1 MDLSKSIENWVDH
14 ITRILSDNN
23 TKQYTRASING
34 FKNASGTKAAY
45 EFIKLHMSELT
56 TDSNY

>member
-23 TKQYTRASING
+23 TKQYKFARHTRHEEEDDEYATNSRDV
-34 FKNASGTKAAY
+34 S
-45 EFIKLHMSELT
+45 
-56 TDSNY
+56 